1 MEKFWRGP
9 VENTGDGSEKGCVGF
24 IVKDNHHRGRGHPRW
39 ILAPQTSVY
48 GEEREERGE
57 EVKEREGRRGGE
69 DGLGELFWKPYNP
82 RLCSRSGMYCALI
95 DNMVR

>member
-39 ILAPQTSVY
+39 ILALQTSVY
-48 GEEREERGE
+48 GEEGE
-57 EVKEREGRRGGE
+57 EGE
-69 DGLGELFWKPYNP
+69 
-82 RLCSRSGMYCALI
+82 M
-95 DNMVR
+95 

>member
-39 ILAPQTSVY
+39 ILALQTSVY
-48 GEEREERGE
+48 GEEGEGERRGSVGE
-57 EVKEREGRRGGE
+57 GRKEMEGRRWRVGE
-69 DGLGELFWKPYNP
+69 GVWLGDEVF
-82 RLCSRSGMYCALI
+82 
-95 DNMVR
+95 